1 MSSTAPARTLVISM
15 AFVVN
20 VCIITGSGEKFQHVI
35 LQKKKKERTIELWNF
50 LFSAGRNQS
59 VFQV

>member
-1 MSSTAPARTLVISM
+1 M

-35 LQKKKKERTIELWNF
+35 LRKKKKERTIELWNF